1 MKEFYRVQLRKI
13 IKLLARLTVLK
24 FKPVV
29 IGVTGSV
36 GKTST
41 KEAIYLIL
49 YRSKVSRR
57 NLANLNNELGMS
69 LTVLGDYAQSGSI
82 FFWLGVICSAIIRL
96 IMPKFLYKYPEIL
109 VLEYG
114 ATEPGD
120 LDRAMEI
127 CKPNIAVVTAVGDM
141 PVHAQFYDNV
151 DAVASE
157 KQKLVEALSYD
168 GVAILNA
175 DDPRVLAMRDATIA
189 NVITYGFASGA
200 DVKISNLRTE
210 INPLRVNFTL
220 SYKGSSEAVSIE
232 HTAGKI
238 PAYGSAAATAV
249 AIALNYDLAKIAPEL
264 SKYVMPSSRISFI
277 KCKGDILLVDD
288 SYNSSPL
295 AAAAVIETIKEIP
308 AKRKVAILGDM
319 LELGKFSE
327 QAHTEIGKLAH
338 EVFDVVVAIG
348 NESKLMKADFW
359 YPDVESALE
368 PIKKMLQPGDLVL
381 VKASHSIG
389 LSAIANS
396 LR

>member
-1 MKEFYRVQLRKI
+1 M
-13 IKLLARLTVLK
+13 KLLARLTISK
-24 FKPVV
+24 FKPIV

-41 KEAIYLIL
+41 KEAIYTIL

-57 NLANLNNELGMS
+57 NLANLNNELGIS

-82 FFWLGVICSAIIRL
+82 FFWLGVICSAVVRL
-96 IMPKFLYKYPEIL
+96 IMPKFFYKYPEVL

-127 CKPNIAVVTAVGDM
+127 CKPHIAIVTAIGDM
-141 PVHAQFYDNV
+141 PVHAEFYGDA
-151 DAVASE
+151 DAVARE
-157 KQKLVEALSYD
+157 KMKLVKALKPD
-168 GVAILNA
+168 GVAILNT

-189 NVITYGFASGA
+189 KVITYGFAESA

-210 INPLRVNFTL
+210 TNPLKVNFTL
-220 SYKGSSEAVSIE
+220 SYKDSSESVSIE
-232 HTAGKI
+232 QTAGKI
-238 PAYGSAAATAV
+238 PAYSSAAGAAV
-249 AIALNYDLAKIAPEL
+249 AIALNHNLEKIAPEL
-264 SKYVMPSSRISFI
+264 SKYVMPTSRISFI
-277 KCKGDILLVDD
+277 KCKNDILLVDD

-295 AAAAVIETIKEIP
+295 AVRAVIETIKDIPASPAGGP

-327 QAHTEIGKLAH
+327 QAHTEIGRLAH
-338 EVFDVVVAIG
+338 EVFDVVVAVG
-348 NESKLMKADFW
+348 EESKLMNADFW
-359 YPDVESALE
+359 YPDAQSALE
-368 PIKKMLQPGDLVL
+368 PIKKLLQPGDLVL

-389 LSAIANS
+389 LSAIAND
-396 LR
+396 LRK